1 VPGHRRIATLD
12 YLIERGV
19 TLVIGDPR
27 APRRKSGPVC
37 TEDFP
42 PPRFLAGVASGA
54 RLPPGASVI
63 AIPVRPDLE
72 MLAYYLT
79 PNPRVE
85 EALRSRGWKRRDLA
99 DCGGGEA
106 PR

>member
-1 VPGHRRIATLD
+1 
-12 YLIERGV
+12 
-19 TLVIGDPR
+19 
-27 APRRKSGPVC
+27 
-37 TEDFP
+37 
-42 PPRFLAGVASGA
+42 
-54 RLPPGASVI
+54 
-63 AIPVRPDLE
+63 